1 MDCSDEFL
9 AYLELKQDLLFHKIP
24 QEKLSYYINRSLE
37 IGRELAAAFV
47 GTSAKKLLA
56 QHQVSIKLE
65 EGAGDFFKV
74 KFRAQFE
81 SDAKGNSQILLYK
94 QSVEEMALA
103 NQLAYE
109 AMEEIILM
117 HEFFHFLE
125 QQRSFETADQLES
138 IQTFHFLGV
147 SRKAHIQRTS
157 EIAANSFAKTV
168 LKLPKLPNFYDYTY
182 LLNTGQLT
190 EQELLEEEACFQ
202 SVFNLEVTR

>member
-24 QEKLSYYINRSLE
+24 QEKLLYYIKRSLE
-37 IGRELAAAFV
+37 IGREFAAAYI
-47 GTSAKKLLA
+47 GTSAKRLLA
-56 QHQVSIKLE
+56 QQQISIKLE

-81 SDAKGNSQILLYK
+81 SDAKGNRQILLYK
-94 QSVEEMALA
+94 QSVEELALA
-103 NQLAYE
+103 NQLSYE
-109 AMEEIILM
+109 SMEEIILM
-117 HEFFHFLE
+117 HEFFHYLE

-138 IQTFHFLGV
+138 IQTFHFLGI
-147 SRKAHIQRTS
+147 SRRAHIQRTS

-168 LKLPKLPNFYDYTY
+168 LKLSKLPNFYDYTY
-182 LLNTGQLT
+182 LLTTGQLT

-202 SVFNLEVTR
+202 SIFDLEVI